1 MVMVRGSGASG
12 SASRSGSAADAGAG
26 NKQSQTAPAAVM
38 EAAALKEA
46 VDAKTAEAVA
56 TLQLLRPELLK
67 DTADKSADGS
77 DRFDEGCEDY
87 DDDYDYDEKEGHTSG
102 DDHGDLGDHGDRGKS
117 NKNTDRPQGQSSA
130 DDEESSQIVGF
141 GKKYPKET
149 YAYAEADK
157 HYVKWC
163 LQNRKRLTSS
173 AARRFHAYLA
183 KRYELVAAK
192 VVPANVVRSPEVGP

>member
-1 MVMVRGSGASG
+1 MVMVRGSGAGG
-12 SASRSGSAADAGAG
+12 SASRSGSAADARTG
-26 NKQSQTAPAAVM
+26 NKQSQTPPAVM

-77 DRFDEGCEDY
+77 DRFDEGCYDYY
-87 DDDYDYDEKEGHTSG
+87 DDYAYDDEDEEGRTSG
-102 DDHGDLGDHGDRGKS
+102 NDHGDLGDHGARGKS
-117 NKNTDRPQGQSSA
+117 KKNTDRPQGQRSA

-141 GKKYPKET
+141 GKKYPNET
-149 YAYAEADK
+149 YAHAEADK

-163 LQNRKRLTSS
+163 LQNPTHLTSS

-192 VVPANVVRSPEVGP
+192 VVPANVVHSTS